1 MKIKSLTISKFNVKF
16 LSMMFGV
23 GALITLSSSA
33 TMAACTYS
41 IDSEWSTGFTASI
54 AIKNDT
60 GTPINNWNVSWR
72 YASNRMTSG
81 WNANFSG
88 TNPYAATNLNWN
100 GSIAAGQTISFGVQ
114 GEKNGGSAE
123 RPTVSGTGCSG
134 TTTSAPSSVRSSVA
148 SSSKVSSLITSSSVR
163 SSVSSVSSIRPNS
176 SSSSVATNACPSQV
190 QNAFQ
195 AYAPKIPVAVQT
207 EDFDP
212 AGYSDSSTTN
222 EGGAYRTDTAVD
234 VKSISGGYAVGW
246 MAAGEWLE
254 YTIYVET
261 EGDYD
266 VTIRSGAV
274 GDGRTL
280 KISQCN
286 TTLIESFSVPSVSTW
301 GEFKTWSAGK
311 VHLVPGYQKIRVAVG
326 STDYLDLDWIYIG
339 NYSGPIDPKS
349 SSSSSTSSSSS
360 SSASTCPATYSNP
373 LIWEDLPDSEVIR
386 VDDAYYYTAST
397 FHHSPGAPVLR
408 SYDLV
413 NWEYISHSVPVLDFD
428 SSYNLSGSRSYVN
441 GIWASSLQYRES
453 NKTFYWMGCMHNK
466 GGGYVFTAKS
476 PEGPWTKNASQACYY
491 DMGLL
496 VDKDTD
502 KMYVAW
508 GNNSIN
514 VAELSADGMREVR
527 RQEVFKTPS
536 TISGP
541 LEGSR
546 FYKINGN
553 YYIFMTQYANGEYV
567 ARSTTGPFGPYE
579 IRPFAV
585 KLPYAGVGSGGAPH
599 QGGIVQTQNG
609 DWYYIAFNDA
619 FPAGRL
625 PVMAPMTWSNG
636 WPSVTLVNGQ
646 WGASYPFPKLPC
658 GADKVKPRN
667 VKDTFATSTL
677 GHAWEWNHNPDN
689 TKWATGNGLTLR
701 TATVTND
708 LYAARNTLT
717 RRIEGPRSIA
727 TIELD
732 YSAMQN
738 GDVSGLAALRDS
750 SSWIGVKK
758 ANGAT
763 RIVMTNGATLD
774 SSWNTNGLGAEA
786 ASANISGGK
795 IWLRVDA
802 DVRTT
807 SGGGTARF
815 YYSTNGTQFTQLG
828 GTFTM
833 KREWNYFLGYR
844 FGIFN
849 YATQS
854 LGGSVRV
861 NSFDVMKP

>member
-1 MKIKSLTISKFNVKF
+1 MMKNTIMKNTMKNRRSLNTRLFNPEY
-16 LSMMFGV
+16 LAALLGAGV
-23 GALITLSSSA
+23 FIALCSPVA
-33 TMAACTYS
+33 MAACNYS
-41 IDSEWSTGFTASI
+41 IDSEWSNGFTASI
-54 AIKNDT
+54 TIKNDT
-60 GTPINNWNVSWR
+60 GAPINNWNVNWQ
-72 YASNRMTSG
+72 YNNNRMVSG

-88 TNPYAATNLNWN
+88 TNPYSATNLNWN
-100 GSIAAGQTISFGVQ
+100 GSIAVGQSISFGLQ

-123 RPTVSGTGCSG
+123 RPAVNGAACGG
-134 TTTSAPSSVRSSVA
+134 VTTP
-148 SSSKVSSLITSSSVR
+148 VSSAR
-163 SSVSSVSSIRPNS
+163 
-176 SSSSVATNACPSQV
+176 
-190 QNAFQ
+190 
-195 AYAPKIPVAVQT
+195 
-207 EDFDP
+207 
-212 AGYSDSSTTN
+212 
-222 EGGAYRTDTAVD
+222 
-234 VKSISGGYAVGW
+234 
-246 MAAGEWLE
+246 
-254 YTIYVET
+254 
-261 EGDYD
+261 
-266 VTIRSGAV
+266 
-274 GDGRTL
+274 
-280 KISQCN
+280 
-286 TTLIESFSVPSVSTW
+286 
-301 GEFKTWSAGK
+301 
-311 VHLVPGYQKIRVAVG
+311 
-326 STDYLDLDWIYIG
+326 
-339 NYSGPIDPKS
+339 
-349 SSSSSTSSSSS
+349 SSSSTPATTSSLPGSSFPASSTPALVSSSSR
-360 SSASTCPATYSNP
+360 SSAATQASLLIQEAQTGFCRVDGSIDTNNAGFIGAGFANTNNVQGAAVVWAIQASASSRSTLAFRFANGGTANRNGSLVINGGSNGNYTLSLPSTGSWTNWQTASIEVDLVQGNNIVQLSSTTAEGLPNIDSLSVAGANVSAGDCTDTSPPTSTCPSTYSNP

-386 VDDAYYYTAST
+386 VGDAYYYTAST

-428 SSYNLSGSRSYVN
+428 SSYNLAGSRSYVN
-441 GIWASSLQYRES
+441 GIWASTLQYRES

-466 GGGYVFTAKS
+466 GGGYVFTATS
-476 PEGPWTKNASQACYY
+476 PEGPWSKNSSQACYY

-508 GNNSIN
+508 GNNSIS

-527 RQEVFKTPS
+527 RQEVFKTPA

-567 ARSTTGPFGPYE
+567 ARSTNGPFGPYE

-625 PVMAPMTWSNG
+625 PVMAPVTWSNG

-646 WGASYPFPKLPC
+646 WGASYPFPNLPC

-667 VKDTFATSTL
+667 VKDTFTTTTL
-677 GHAWEWNHNPDN
+677 NHAWEWNHNPDN
-689 TKWATGNGLTLR
+689 SKWSTGNGLTLR

-717 RRIEGPRSIA
+717 RRIEGPRAIA

-738 GDVSGLAALRDS
+738 GDVSGLAALRDLS
-750 SSWIGVKK
+750 AWIGVKK

-763 RIVMTNGATLD
+763 RVVTTSGAALD
-774 SSWNTNGLGAEA
+774 SSWNTSNVGAET
-786 ASANISGGK
+786 ASAAINGGK

-828 GTFTM
+828 GVFTM

-849 YATQS
+849 YANQS
-854 LGGSVRV
+854 LGGSVRIS
-861 NSFDVMKP
+861 SFDVTKP

>member
-1 MKIKSLTISKFNVKF
+1 MENRRSLVASQFNLKF
-16 LSMMFGV
+16 LSAMFGI
-23 GALITLSSSA
+23 GALITLCSPA

-41 IDSEWSTGFTASI
+41 VDNEWSTGFTASI
-54 AIKNDT
+54 TIKNDT
-60 GTPINNWNVSWR
+60 GTSINNWSVNWQ
-72 YASNRMTSG
+72 YATNRMTSG

-88 TNPYAATNLNWN
+88 TNPYTATNLNWN
-100 GSIAAGQTISFGVQ
+100 GSIAAGQTISFGIQ
-114 GEKNGGSAE
+114 GEKNGSTTE
-123 RPTVSGTGCSG
+123 RPSVNGAVCGGAAISSASSSRINSSTPFVSSSSRSNSSRSSLSASVIASSSSQSSTATQSSLIIQESQAGFCRVDGTIDSNNEGFTGTGFANTNNAQGAAVVWAVAASNSARYTLNFRYANGGTANRNGSLNINSGSNGNYTLSLPVTGSWTDWQTISIEVDLVQGNNILQLSAVTAEGLPNIDSLSLTASTSTAGNLMAGSCSG
-134 TTTSAPSSVRSSVA
+134 TVDPNPPTS
-148 SSSKVSSLITSSSVR
+148 
-163 SSVSSVSSIRPNS
+163 
-176 SSSSVATNACPSQV
+176 CP
-190 QNAFQ
+190 
-195 AYAPKIPVAVQT
+195 T
-207 EDFDP
+207 
-212 AGYSDSSTTN
+212 
-222 EGGAYRTDTAVD
+222 
-234 VKSISGGYAVGW
+234 
-246 MAAGEWLE
+246 
-254 YTIYVET
+254 
-261 EGDYD
+261 
-266 VTIRSGAV
+266 
-274 GDGRTL
+274 
-280 KISQCN
+280 
-286 TTLIESFSVPSVSTW
+286 
-301 GEFKTWSAGK
+301 
-311 VHLVPGYQKIRVAVG
+311 
-326 STDYLDLDWIYIG
+326 
-339 NYSGPIDPKS
+339 
-349 SSSSSTSSSSS
+349 
-360 SSASTCPATYSNP
+360 TYSNP
-373 LIWEDLPDSEVIR
+373 LMWEDLPDPEVIR
-386 VDDAYYYTAST
+386 VGDAYYYTASS

-428 SSYNLSGSRSYVN
+428 SSYNLNGSRSYVN

-476 PEGPWTKNASQACYY
+476 PEGPWTKNTSQACYY

-536 TISGP
+536 NISGP

-567 ARSTTGPFGPYE
+567 ARSTNGPFGPYE
-579 IRPFAV
+579 IRSFAV
-585 KLPYAGVGSGGAPH
+585 QLPYAGVGSGGSPH

-619 FPAGRL
+619 YPAGRL
-625 PVMAPMTWSNG
+625 PVMAPMTWNNG

-646 WGASYPFPKLPC
+646 WGASYPFPNLPC
-658 GADKVKPRN
+658 AADKVKPRN
-667 VKDTFATSTL
+667 AKDTFTNSTL
-677 GHAWEWNHNPDN
+677 NHAWEWNHNPDN
-689 TKWATGNGLTLR
+689 SKWSTGNGLTLR

-717 RRIEGPRSIA
+717 HRIEGPRSIA

-750 SSWIGVKK
+750 SAWIGVKK
-758 ANGAT
+758 ANGAA
-763 RIVMTNGATLD
+763 RVVMTNGITLD
-774 SSWNTNGLGAEA
+774 SSWNTNSVGAEA
-786 ASANISGGK
+786 ASANISSGK

-807 SGGGTARF
+807 SGGGNARF

-854 LGGSVRV
+854 LGGSVRI
-861 NSFDVMKP
+861 NSFDVTKP